1 MLLKSASTPVLQT
14 LLSSSFSESTLR
26 RDHFNSHHT
35 TTNKNKSINNNGNN
49 KNPLI
54 LDPNASRLSFSNQN
68 NNLTAP
74 CLLSQTSSGSPK
86 FNEQKPSTG
95 SRNSFRRAFSDSSLG
110 DLLTSSS
117 SNISPSIHFPSF
129 QQKPRKVMLQSA
141 PSFSIYDVTKD
152 GVQRKEE
159 KEKGNNGKSGES
171 SLLTRSVTIGD
182 AGSDFSFVEPNME
195 LIREEEGEGEE
206 EEEEE
211 GAVNWKDGGSP
222 SPPMYLAAGLG
233 VDDDESIFENFL
245 EGEKV
250 EEYYRNLVE
259 EYPSHPLI
267 LRNYAQLLQSK
278 GDYHGAEDYYF
289 RATVADDG
297 DGEILS
303 QYAKLVWDL
312 HHDQEKA
319 SAYFERAAQAA
330 PQDSYVLAA
339 YASFLWEVDSN
350 RDSDSANQARAQIEL
365 KQEGNLCS
373 ESNTMTEKA
382 QRSLSPSVC
391 LTEGTVNGIAG
402 NNGKGNLTTGGPS
415 ESANAEDYYERMVE
429 ADPSN
434 PLFLRNYAHF
444 LYQCKGDLRGAE
456 EYYSR
461 AILADPQDGEILSK
475 YANLVWELY
484 QDKSKASNY
493 FEQAVQVAPT
503 DSNVLAAYARFLWA
517 IGDDDEEEVAPVNTV
532 QIAVPGGVVASASL

>member
-1 MLLKSASTPVLQT
+1 MST
-14 LLSSSFSESTLR
+14 
-26 RDHFNSHHT
+26 
-35 TTNKNKSINNNGNN
+35 
-49 KNPLI
+49 
-54 LDPNASRLSFSNQN
+54 
-68 NNLTAP
+68 
-74 CLLSQTSSGSPK
+74 
-86 FNEQKPSTG
+86 
-95 SRNSFRRAFSDSSLG
+95 
-110 DLLTSSS
+110 
-117 SNISPSIHFPSF
+117 
-129 QQKPRKVMLQSA
+129 
-141 PSFSIYDVTKD
+141 
-152 GVQRKEE
+152 
-159 KEKGNNGKSGES
+159 
-171 SLLTRSVTIGD
+171 VTIGN
-182 AGSDFSFVEPNME
+182 AGFDFSFVEPNME
-195 LIREEEGEGEE
+195 LIREEEGQGEGEE
-206 EEEEE
+206 EVE
-211 GAVNWKDGGSP
+211 GAANCKDGGPP

-233 VDDDESIFENFL
+233 VDDGESIVENFL
-245 EGEKV
+245 E
-250 EEYYRNLVE
+250 
-259 EYPSHPLI
+259 SHHPLI

-289 RATVADDG
+289 RAKVADDG

-350 RDSDSANQARAQIEL
+350 RDSDSANQAHPQIEL

-391 LTEGTVNGIAG
+391 LTEGTGNGIAGLGG
-402 NNGKGNLTTGGPS
+402 NNGKGNLTTEGPS
-415 ESANAEDYYERMVE
+415 ESANIEDYYEMMVE

-475 YANLVWELY
+475 YANLVWELFVRAHISY
-484 QDKSKASNY
+484 PHPPDH
-493 FEQAVQVAPT
+493 
-503 DSNVLAAYARFLWA
+503 R
-517 IGDDDEEEVAPVNTV
+517 DDDEEEVGPVNTV
-532 QIAVPGGVVASASL
+532 QIAVPGGVDLLMSCKFHTTMVDLAGNSFSVFGQVKLSNLALATGCATQLHLSLFYDFMIYNFRVSLIFRLYWRINFASPSFRKDAMMQYAEFQSYQG